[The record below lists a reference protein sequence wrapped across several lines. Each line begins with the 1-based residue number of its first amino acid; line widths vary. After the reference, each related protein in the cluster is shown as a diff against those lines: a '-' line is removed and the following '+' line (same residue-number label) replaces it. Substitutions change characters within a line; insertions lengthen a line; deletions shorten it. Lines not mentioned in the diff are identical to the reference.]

1 MIPTAAPDSGEVGS
15 LTKSL
20 KLLSEELAGIQKSKA
35 FEAELQQTK
44 IADSSTLQ
52 CLEQRATVL
61 RRRLL
66 ATARK
71 SILQTWQ
78 SVDKLQVLLGGLPK
92 ATSRAEEE
100 YRVAAIPQVK
110 ELAGLSGQ
118 VSSGAATIKELED
131 HIATL
136 AVTVFRPADSEV
148 EVSQE
153 SQEQLVR
160 KSEGVNFKDAGE
172 SSQAFAKTCNE
183 VALCGKTHVSTV
195 AALCLLRTPNLSAAS
210 QEGKE
215 LTQKLVGVHKA
226 LSSLCDNLK
235 AEIAPG
241 SEYFS
246 LRAFAE
252 TVLNEATDCLNPK
265 KSPDESAVA
274 APAKGKKRKAEEPA
288 EEPKKKEKA
297 EKAAEKKKKTKKGK
311 DSDDESESKKK
322 KKAGSKSK
330 RKREAD

>member
-1 MIPTAAPDSGEVGS
+1 MIPTAAPDSGE
-15 LTKSL
+15 
-20 KLLSEELAGIQKSKA
+20 A

-66 ATARK
+66 ATAARK

-100 YRVAAIPQVK
+100 YR
-110 ELAGLSGQ
+110 
-118 VSSGAATIKELED
+118 
-131 HIATL
+131 
-136 AVTVFRPADSEV
+136 
-148 EVSQE
+148 
-153 SQEQLVR
+153 
-160 KSEGVNFKDAGE
+160 
-172 SSQAFAKTCNE
+172 

-252 TVLNEATDCLNPK
+252 T
-265 KSPDESAVA
+265 
-274 APAKGKKRKAEEPA
+274 
-288 EEPKKKEKA
+288 EPKKKEKA